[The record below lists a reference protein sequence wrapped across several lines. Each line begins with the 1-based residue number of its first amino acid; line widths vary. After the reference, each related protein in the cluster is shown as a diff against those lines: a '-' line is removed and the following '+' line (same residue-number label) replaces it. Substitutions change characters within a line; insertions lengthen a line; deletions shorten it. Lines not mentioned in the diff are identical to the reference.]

1 MFYKGLVLF
10 FFTFLL
16 HSCVSDNVPNTE
28 AKGEKRAIIK
38 VDKTD
43 VFTSDEYE
51 FVLPQPFALA
61 ANYQEAGLTYDEER
75 MNPIGSVT
83 KYKTKGKQILN
94 FGVYSTDLV
103 YSILNE
109 RPQTSMEYFQVLEK
123 LAEFMGMSSIFASDS
138 LKNKIE
144 LNIAN
149 RDVLENLLIDLHE
162 RSQEYLEDNDLRRLA
177 AIQFSGAWVEAIYL
191 ASFDFN
197 DEITPIICAKIDDQM
212 SLLDNAIFA
221 LESFEKDDDDL
232 NLVLDELVAL
242 QETYAAFRTV
252 INPLDGIPQLSGEE
266 MQMLKDKIQSIRK
279 LIVN

>member
-242 QETYAAFRTV
+242 QETYAAFPTV